1 MAEKM
6 LVTQALDERDL
17 LKKKINQNIE
27 EFQCVDYARNN
38 EERGINSKKSR
49 EEFAA
54 EARAAYQ
61 QILDRIARYQK
72 IEAAVIA
79 SNASTIIKTSYGEYT
94 VAAAI
99 ALRNRMRE
107 KKSRQAFAI
116 ESFKKIGAGLYKE
129 YFFDVS
135 LSENM
140 INQKKKTK
148 NGAKEKNKRLEEQAE
163 TMRLSILG
171 KDTKVKDDKP
181 LAIVDAYI
189 NENRTE
195 LMDPLGVIKRA
206 EELRM
211 KTATLLK
218 EIDTQI
224 KISNATTLIEID

>member
-17 LKKKINQNIE
+17 LRKKINQKIE

-38 EERGINSKKSR
+38 EEKGIDSKRGR
-49 EEFAA
+49 EEFAS

-61 QILDRIARYQK
+61 QILDLIARYQR
-72 IEAAVIA
+72 IETAILA
-79 SNASTIIKTSYGEYT
+79 SNASTVIKTSYGEYT

-99 ALRNRMRE
+99 ALRSRLRE
-107 KKSRQAFAI
+107 KKDKPELAI
-116 ESFKKIGAGLYKE
+116 EQLRNPRAKPYKE
-129 YFFDVS
+129 AGFE
-135 LSENM
+135 ENLAEKM
-140 INQKKKTK
+140 AAQYRTAKKAA
-148 NGAKEKNKRLEEQAE
+148 NEKNKSLEEQAE

-171 KDTKVKDDKP
+171 KDTKVRDDRP
-181 LAIVDAYI
+181 LAVVDTYI
-189 NENRTE
+189 SENRTE
-195 LMDPLGVIKRA
+195 LMDPLGVMKRV

-224 KISNATTLIEID
+224 KISNATTWIGID